1 MKNKTNMKEP
11 MMLSQLNLRFH
22 KKLIEALKVR
32 AGRENTSVNALAER
46 FLDDGLKTV
55 APGDGYFQL
64 VADPEATVRQLYRH
78 IILGQTLGT
87 SALSRDEL
95 HFVLVHARE
104 AFLRRHN
111 RLATL
116 PALDTLLDITGD
128 LLAWQVEHD
137 RPVDGH
143 YLKGIFRLA
152 GKNWTEEFDAFRA
165 ELRPVVDQMYAEH
178 ILRPLQSDC
187 FNLADIPDS
196 ALAGI
201 FTLPRLKA
209 VFPLMLR
216 GLDWSGERA
225 RDLAQELRP
234 VILAVT
240 ETIEAGTLRLEIR
253 VDGQHPGERPGAWY
267 TTPRLHL
274 LITGQDFVVPYGW
287 ETFSELLGLFTLY
300 TRYPETLAH
309 GHQGERV
316 MFSPPGHVTKEGF
329 FGIDGLRIFLPAEA
343 FESLGSELTT
353 KCAEGT
359 LAEALTGMRC
369 LYGDL

>member
-1 MKNKTNMKEP
+1 
-11 MMLSQLNLRFH
+11 MLSQLNLRFH

-78 IILGQTLGT
+78 IILGQTFGT
-87 SALSRDEL
+87 APVSRDEL
-95 HFVLVHARE
+95 RFILACARE
-104 AFLRRHN
+104 AFNCGRN

-116 PALDTLLDITGD
+116 PALGTLLDITRD
-128 LLAWQVEHD
+128 LLAWQVEHV
-137 RPVDGH
+137 RPVDNH

-152 GKNWTEEFDAFRA
+152 GENWTEEFDAFRA
-165 ELRPVVDQMYAEH
+165 ALRPVADQMYAEH
-178 ILRPLQSDC
+178 LLRPLESDS
-187 FNLADIPDS
+187 FGLAEVPD
-196 ALAGI
+196 AVLAQI

-216 GLDWSGERA
+216 GLDWSGEKA

-234 VILAVT
+234 VIQAVT
-240 ETIEAGTLRLEIR
+240 ETIKAGTLSLEIR
-253 VDGQHPGERPGAWY
+253 IDGQLPGERPGAWY
-267 TTPRLHL
+267 TPPRLHL

-287 ETFSELLGLFTLY
+287 EAFSELLGLFTLY
-300 TRYPETLAH
+300 SRHPEALAH
-309 GHQGERV
+309 GQQGERV
-316 MFSPPGHVTKEGF
+316 MFSPPGNVTPEGF
-329 FGIDGLRIFLPAEA
+329 FGIDGLRIFMPADD
-343 FESLGSELTT
+343 FETLVRELTI
-353 KCAEGT
+353 KCAKGT
-359 LAEALTGMRC
+359 VAEPLAGLRC

>member
-1 MKNKTNMKEP
+1 MKNKTNMKGS

-64 VADPEATVRQLYRH
+64 VADPDATVRQLYRQL
-78 IILGQTLGT
+78 ILGQTFGT

-95 HFVLVHARE
+95 RFMLVHARE
-104 AFLRRHN
+104 AFLSGHN
-111 RLATL
+111 RVATL
-116 PALDTLLDITGD
+116 PALRTLLDITRD
-128 LLAWQVEHD
+128 LLAWQVEHE
-137 RPVDGH
+137 RPVDSH

-152 GKNWTEEFDAFRA
+152 GENWAEEFDAFRS

-178 ILRPLQSDC
+178 LLRPLESDC
-187 FNLADIPDS
+187 FMLAEVPD
-196 ALAGI
+196 AVLAEI
-201 FTLPRLKA
+201 FTLPRLKSI
-209 VFPLMLR
+209 FPLILR
-216 GLDWSGERA
+216 GLDWSGEKA
-225 RDLAQELRP
+225 RDLAQELHP
-234 VILAVT
+234 FIPAVS

-253 VDGQHPGERPGAWY
+253 IDGQHPGERPGAWY

-287 ETFSELLGLFTLY
+287 EAFSELLGLFSLY
-300 TRYPETLAH
+300 ARHTEALAH

-316 MFSPPGHVTKEGF
+316 MFSPPGHVTPEGF
-329 FGIDGLRIFLPAEA
+329 FGIDGLRIFMTAEA
-343 FESLGSELTT
+343 FETLVRELST

-359 LAEALTGMRC
+359 LAEALTGLRC
-369 LYGDL
+369 LHGDL

>member
-1 MKNKTNMKEP
+1 
-11 MMLSQLNLRFH
+11 MLSQLNMRFH

-32 AGRENTSVNALAER
+32 AGHENTSVNALAER

-64 VADPEATVRQLYRH
+64 IADPEATVRQLYRH
-78 IILGQTLGT
+78 IILGQTFGT

-95 HFVLVHARE
+95 RFMLVHARE
-104 AFLRRHN
+104 AFLRGNN

-116 PALDTLLDITGD
+116 PALRILLDITRD
-128 LLAWQVEHD
+128 LLAWQAEND
-137 RPVDGH
+137 RPVSGH

-152 GKNWTEEFDAFRA
+152 GENWTEEFDAFLA
-165 ELRPVVDQMYAEH
+165 GLRPVVDQMYAEH
-178 ILRPLQSDC
+178 LLRPLESDC
-187 FNLADIPDS
+187 FGLAEIPD
-196 ALAGI
+196 AVLVEI
-201 FTLPRLKA
+201 FALPRLKA

-216 GLDWSGERA
+216 GLDWSREKA

-234 VILAVT
+234 VIPAVS
-240 ETIEAGTLRLEIR
+240 ETIEAGTLSLEIR
-253 VDGQHPGERPGAWY
+253 TDGQHPGERPGAWY

-287 ETFSELLGLFTLY
+287 EAFSELLGLFSLY
-300 TRYPETLAH
+300 ARHPEALAH
-309 GHQGERV
+309 GHQGECV

-329 FGIDGLRIFLPAEA
+329 FGIDGLRIFMATEA
-343 FESLGSELTT
+343 FEALVRELSMR
-353 KCAEGT
+353 CAEGT
-359 LAEALTGMRC
+359 LAEALTGLRS

>member
-1 MKNKTNMKEP
+1 
-11 MMLSQLNLRFH
+11 MLSQLNLRFH
-22 KKLIEALKVR
+22 KKLIDALKTR

-55 APGDGYFQL
+55 APGDWYFQL
-64 VADPEATVRQLYRH
+64 VADPEASVRQLYRH
-78 IILGQTLGT
+78 IILGQTFGT

-95 HFVLVHARE
+95 RFMLVHARE
-104 AFLRRHN
+104 AFLRGNN

-116 PALDTLLDITGD
+116 PALGTLLDITSD

-152 GKNWTEEFDAFRA
+152 GENWTEEFDAFRA

-178 ILRPLQSDC
+178 LLRPLESDC
-187 FNLADIPDS
+187 FDLAEVPDA
-196 ALAGI
+196 ALAEI

-209 VFPLMLR
+209 IFPLVLR
-216 GLDWSGERA
+216 GLDWSGEKA

-234 VILAVT
+234 VISAVT
-240 ETIEAGTLRLEIR
+240 ETIVAGTLRLEIR
-253 VDGQHPGERPGAWY
+253 IDGQHPGERPGAWY

-287 ETFSELLGLFTLY
+287 EAFSELLGLFSLY
-300 TRYPETLAH
+300 ARHPEALAY
-309 GHQGERV
+309 GHQGERL
-316 MFSPPGHVTKEGF
+316 MFSPPGHVSKEGF
-329 FGIDGLRIFLPAEA
+329 FGIDGLRIFMSAEA
-343 FESLGSELTT
+343 FETLVRELSATCAQGS
-353 KCAEGT
+353 
-359 LAEALTGMRC
+359 LAEALTGLRC

>member
-1 MKNKTNMKEP
+1 MKSKTSMKGM

-22 KKLIEALKVR
+22 KKLIDALKVR

-78 IILGQTLGT
+78 IILGQTFGT
-87 SALSRDEL
+87 APVSRDGL
-95 HFVLVHARE
+95 RFILACARE
-104 AFLRRHN
+104 AFICGQN
-111 RLATL
+111 RVATL
-116 PALDTLLDITGD
+116 PALGTLLDITRD

-137 RPVDGH
+137 RPVNGH
-143 YLKGIFRLA
+143 WLKGIFRLA
-152 GKNWTEEFDAFRA
+152 GENWTQDFDAFRA
-165 ELRPVVDQMYAEH
+165 ELRPLVDQVYAEH
-178 ILRPLQSDC
+178 LLRPLESDC

-216 GLDWSGERA
+216 GLDWSGEKA
-225 RDLAQELRP
+225 RDLAQALRP
-234 VILAVT
+234 AIPAVAQ
-240 ETIEAGTLRLEIR
+240 TIEAGTLRLEIR
-253 VDGQHPGERPGAWY
+253 IDGQHPGARPGAWY
-267 TTPRLHL
+267 ETPRLHL

-287 ETFSELLGLFTLY
+287 EAFSELLGLFSLY
-300 TRYPETLAH
+300 ARYPEALAH
-309 GHQGERV
+309 GHQGARV
-316 MFSPPGHVTKEGF
+316 MFSPPGHVTPEGF

-343 FESLGSELTT
+343 FETLVRELTT

-359 LAEALTGMRC
+359 PAEALTGLRC